1 MKRKKFMQLILLSI
15 ALVFTCFIRS
25 DDSSA
30 RRSALSKRGKND
42 VCSFSTTRIQGEGN
56 KYQRSLLNSSIIKM
70 KWVIE
75 ISYPF
80 LSFSNIFV
88 PL

>member
-1 MKRKKFMQLILLSI
+1 MKRKKFTMQLILLSI

-42 VCSFSTTRIQGEGN
+42 ICSFSTTRSQCAFKE
-56 KYQRSLLNSSIIKM
+56 R
-70 KWVIE
+70 E
-75 ISYPF
+75 INF
-80 LSFSNIFV
+80 NAAC
-88 PL
+88 

>member
-1 MKRKKFMQLILLSI
+1 MKRKKFTMQLILLSV

-30 RRSALSKRGKND
+30 SGSTLSKRGKND
-42 VCSFSTTRIQGEGN
+42 FGSFSPTRIRGEGN
-56 KYQRSLLNSSIIKM
+56 KFQRSLLNSSIIKM

-80 LSFSNIFV
+80 LFF
-88 PL
+88 